1 MAAIEQGVVPMLSYE
16 DAAGALSWL
25 GNTFGFVETQRLVD
39 GEDRVIHAQ
48 MSTPHGIV
56 MLASPSP
63 SYVSPQHHREYCE
76 IARTS
81 SQVPWVID
89 GVLVLVDDIE
99 THFANAANQGA
110 ALLSTIEESPFGRL
124 YRTEDL
130 EGHRW
135 MFMEAAP
142 DDVSVP

>member
-1 MAAIEQGVVPMLSYE
+1 MATIEQGVVPMLSYE
-16 DAAGALSWL
+16 DAAKALSWL
-25 GNTFGFVETQRLVD
+25 SDAFGFVETQRLVD
-39 GEDRVIHAQ
+39 GQDRVVHAQ

-63 SYVSPQHHREYCE
+63 TYVSPQHHREYCE

-81 SQVPWVID
+81 SDVPWVID
-89 GVLVLVDDIE
+89 GVLVYVDDVE
-99 THFANAANQGA
+99 AHYARAANKGA

-135 MFMEAAP
+135 MFMEAAE
-142 DDVSVP
+142 D

>member
-16 DAAGALSWL
+16 DAAKALSWL
-25 GNTFGFVETQRLVD
+25 SDTFGFVETQRLVD
-39 GEDRVIHAQ
+39 GQDRVVHAQ
-48 MSTPHGIV
+48 MDTPHGIV

-63 SYVSPQHHREYCE
+63 AYVSPQHHREYCE

-81 SQVPWVID
+81 SEVPWVID
-89 GVLVLVDDIE
+89 GVLVYVDDVE
-99 THFANAANQGA
+99 AHFAHTTNMRAAV
-110 ALLSTIEESPFGRL
+110 LSTIEESPFGRL

-135 MFMEAAP
+135 MFMQAT
-142 DDVSVP
+142 DD